1 MITIIIVSCIVISV
15 AFICYTY
22 YRVEELKTCLIS
34 NDADDTIILE
44 TILRLI
50 DKYSETINDKTLNP
64 TGFIGVDS
72 INTFHDTIRVI
83 INNNEEES

>member
-44 TILRLI
+44 TILCLI